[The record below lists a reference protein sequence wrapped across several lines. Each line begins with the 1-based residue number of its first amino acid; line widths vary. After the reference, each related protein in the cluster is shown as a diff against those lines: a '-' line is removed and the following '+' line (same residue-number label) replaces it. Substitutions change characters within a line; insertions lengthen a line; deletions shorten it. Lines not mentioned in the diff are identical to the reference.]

1 MYPSL
6 ASTCYVA
13 KDELELL
20 CLLPKCWE
28 YHVYTIYPARVLFNG
43 KLKLECKMIFLGC
56 VWGGVQAWDFAQ
68 SWRQSPTEPH
78 YLPLK
83 VILNAK
89 LCLELCSQVSK
100 PNAYTPTC
108 PEDHAVL
115 VQFVHEPTACTKYLS
130 YFEGTVSS
138 KICNNYL

>member
-56 VWGGVQAWDFAQ
+56 VGG
-68 SWRQSPTEPH
+68 E
-78 YLPLK
+78 
-83 VILNAK
+83 
-89 LCLELCSQVSK
+89 SK
-100 PNAYTPTC
+100 PGILHNLGDSLLLSLITC
-108 PEDHAVL
+108 P
-115 VQFVHEPTACTKYLS
+115 
-130 YFEGTVSS
+130 
-138 KICNNYL
+138 